1 MLPCPFFIIFVIGYG
16 DLVPITL
23 CGKLVGTAC
32 AMSGVFTLS
41 LVVPVIAT
49 NFEFFYKRD
58 RLNNIVAVDEDK
70 LKNIVAI
77 DDDKQETLNNV
88 VIVSDEGLQ

>member
-1 MLPCPFFIIFVIGYG
+1 MKFS
-16 DLVPITL
+16 
-23 CGKLVGTAC
+23 
-32 AMSGVFTLS
+32 SGVFTLS

-58 RLNNIVAVDEDK
+58 RLNNIVAVDEGK

-77 DDDKQETLNNV
+77 DDDDKQDTLNNV
-88 VIVSDEGLQ
+88 VTVSDEVLQ